1 MPHLRPLGA
10 SFLALA
16 ALTFLAACGDD
27 DSKQSSSDTTEQS
40 TTTATTE
47 ATTEPSTTATTAP
60 PSAGAATV
68 TSADIAVGSVLV
80 DADGHTLYAFMNDS
94 AGTPTCGGSCAG
106 AWPPLLVEGQLMLGP
121 GLDSALFTTVP
132 GVDGGLQVKAGD
144 HPLYRFSGD
153 SAPGDAMGQ
162 GLGGVWF
169 AVMPDGTL
177 LQES

>member
-1 MPHLRPLGA
+1 MPHLRTLGA

-16 ALTFLAACGDD
+16 ALTFVAACGDD
-27 DSKQSSSDTTEQS
+27 DSKQASSSTTERS
-40 TTTATTE
+40 TTTTTE
-47 ATTEPSTTATTAP
+47 ATTEPSTTTSQAP
-60 PSAGAATV
+60 PSASAATV
-68 TSADIAVGSVLV
+68 QSADIAVGSVLV
-80 DADGHTLYAFMNDS
+80 DANGHTLYAFMNDS

-106 AWPPLLVEGQLMLGP
+106 AWPPLLVEGELMLGP
-121 GLDSALFTTVP
+121 GLDTALFTTVP

-153 SAPGDAMGQ
+153 SAPGDATGQ

-169 AVMPDGTL
+169 AVKPDGSL